1 MNNML
6 NVKEKLMLKEY
17 NFSSESIYYVSYLVY
32 LSATLLFNISTM
44 ENFFGIDTDI
54 LANIFVYPVYLVLIF
69 KILFMQKYTK
79 KELIKLICI
88 GICVLV
94 SSILSRSNMLLVGFL
109 FIAAAKNIDFN
120 KIVKI
125 TLLVQIIC
133 ISIII
138 MLALTGVIENR
149 VMIRSGETEVRYAL
163 GFEHPNTFAS
173 QILQMVVCWIWI
185 RWDRLCVKD
194 YVGIIILAVIV
205 KLVCDSKTNLL
216 LIGLILICILAAK
229 LAAKIVDE
237 NKIIKYSKICAKLVI
252 IIGPILSLIM
262 AVIYKKGNTLHFI
275 LNKVFS
281 GRLMLLQKFYNEYGF
296 SLLGQKINRVS
307 TFMAR
312 ETGQQ
317 VAVLDNAYGN
327 LAIRYGI
334 IILLLFV
341 IGYYILVKSSLLD
354 KQILINIIVFI
365 YFIFGISETQIFKLP
380 HNVSLILLSTVIYCN
395 RGEQELNIIKHTKL
409 YWKLFKMKK

>member
-109 FIAAAKNIDFN
+109 FIVAAKNIDFN

-149 VMIRSGETEVRYAL
+149 VMIRSGDTELRYAL

-173 QILQMVVCWIWI
+173 QILQMIVCWIWI

-229 LAAKIVDE
+229 LADKIVDE